1 MAHEDPRS
9 HLPLT
14 PIVLHILIALGD
26 GERHGYAISQEI
38 EMEFYGAIHVGPG
51 TMYGSI
57 QRMLAA
63 KLIEEAQPRHRSEA
77 DARRRYYRATAL
89 GKKVKQLELERLEKL
104 LRFAKVRRAW
114 DRPGI
119 A

>member
-1 MAHEDPRS
+1 MAHDDPRA

-26 GERHGYAISQEI
+26 GERHGYAIAQEI
-38 EMEFYGAIHVGPG
+38 EMEFYGAIRVGPG

-57 QRMLAA
+57 QRMLGA
-63 KLIEEAQPRHRSEA
+63 KLIEEAHPRKRDDA

-89 GKKVKQLELERLEKL
+89 GNKVKQLELERLETL
-104 LRFAKVRRAW
+104 LRYANVRRAAH
-114 DRPGI
+114 RPGI

>member
-1 MAHEDPRS
+1 MPHADPRS

-26 GERHGYAISQEI
+26 GERHGYAIAQEI
-38 EMEFYGAIHVGPG
+38 ELEFYGAIRVGPG

-57 QRMLAA
+57 QRMLGA
-63 KLIEEAQPRHRSEA
+63 KLIEEVHPRHRDDA
-77 DARRRYYRATAL
+77 DSRRRYYRATAL
-89 GKKVKQLELERLEKL
+89 GKKVKQLELERLAQL
-104 LRFAKVRRAW
+104 LRFAKARGAAQ
-114 DRPGI
+114 RPGI

>member
-1 MAHEDPRS
+1 MAHDDPRS

-14 PIVLHILIALGD
+14 PIVLHVLIALGD
-26 GERHGYAISQEI
+26 GERHGYAIAQEI
-38 EMEFYGAIHVGPG
+38 EMEFYGAVRVGPG

-63 KLIEEAQPRHRSEA
+63 KLIEEVHPKPRDHA

-89 GKKVKQLELERLEKL
+89 GRKVRHLELERLEAL
-104 LRFAKVRRAW
+104 LEFARARRALH
-114 DRPGI
+114 RPGL

>member
-1 MAHEDPRS
+1 MSRDDPRS

-26 GERHGYAISQEI
+26 GERHGYAIAQEI
-38 EMEFYGAIHVGPG
+38 EQEFYGVRVGPG

-63 KLIEEAQPRHRSEA
+63 KLIEEVHPKSRGDA
-77 DARRRYYRATAL
+77 DSRRRYYRATAL
-89 GKKVKQLELERLEKL
+89 GKKVKHAELERLETL
-104 LRFAKVRRAW
+104 LQFAREGRTVRR
-114 DRPGI
+114 PGL

>member
-1 MAHEDPRS
+1 MPHDDPRS

-14 PIVLHILIALGD
+14 PIVLHILIVLGD
-26 GERHGYAISQEI
+26 GERHGYAIAQEI
-38 EMEFYGAIHVGPG
+38 ETEFQGTTRVGPG

-63 KLIEEAQPRHRSEA
+63 KLIEEVRPRHRDEA
-77 DARRRYYRATAL
+77 DSRRRYYRATAL
-89 GKKVKQLELERLEKL
+89 GKKVKQLELVRLEKL
-104 LRFAKVRRAW
+104 LRFAKVRRVW